1 MAIPVLIIGKS
12 GSGKSASLRNFK
24 EEDVDIINVI
34 GKPLPFKN
42 NFKTFNSDN
51 YDKIR
56 KAIDKS
62 QKDIMVIDDAG
73 YLLTNEFM
81 RKHSQF
87 SSGNAVYTMYNN
99 LADNFWSLIEY
110 IKNNKNEKKIVYII
124 MHEEKDED
132 GDLRPKTVGKLLDNT
147 VCIEGLFTIVLRCAS
162 EKNRHFFLT
171 QTDGRDVV
179 KTPIGMFSE
188 TEIDNDLKI
197 VDETIRQ
204 FYNMEG

>member
-24 EEDVDIINVI
+24 EEDIDIINVI

>member
-1 MAIPVLIIGKS
+1 
-12 GSGKSASLRNFK
+12 
-24 EEDVDIINVI
+24 
-34 GKPLPFKN
+34 
-42 NFKTFNSDN
+42 
-51 YDKIR
+51 
-56 KAIDKS
+56 
-62 QKDIMVIDDAG
+62 
-73 YLLTNEFM
+73 M

>member
-24 EEDVDIINVI
+24 DEDLDIINVI

>member
-24 EEDVDIINVI
+24 EEDLDIINVI

-51 YDKIR
+51 YDKIK

>member
-24 EEDVDIINVI
+24 EEDLDIINVI